1 MFDYLGVLLSIIMG
15 LALTHVLLG
24 FVKLIQMRRTV
35 RPYWVQIVWSLSMLL
50 YVLAIWWGMYWW
62 RELGV
67 WRFEEFVGLAGYAIV
82 LFMTSAMLFPMKIV
96 DGFDF
101 EAHFFEQHRW
111 FFGLF
116 TLALLIDIPETVMKQ
131 TAGLRGVP
139 VQYFIFSPFCLMLGV
154 AGWVTANRRVHAFA
168 AIGYLAAIVSY
179 LTLSSLDRIVVR

>member
-1 MFDYLGVLLSIIMG
+1 
-15 LALTHVLLG
+15 
-24 FVKLIQMRRTV
+24 
-35 RPYWVQIVWSLSMLL
+35 MLL